1 VTAMK
6 IETIL
11 VRARALVAQGLLH
24 DRECSSAET
33 IHKKL
38 VQYTDPRAA
47 RFSPAAAVFRAEHD
61 LRSES
66 KRAWKPLDTE
76 ALRLLSKHGSMSAF
90 YRKAKTLDEVLAC
103 FDKAI
108 ERLRSEEKRNQR
120 YHKHEREEVLEED

>member
-1 VTAMK
+1 MN

-38 VQYTDPRAA
+38 VRYTDPRAV

-61 LRSES
+61 LRKES
-66 KRAWKPLDTE
+66 KRVWKPLDTE
-76 ALRLLSKHGSMSAF
+76 VLRLLSKHGSMSVF
-90 YRKAKTLDEVLAC
+90 YRNAKTLDDVHER
-103 FDKAI
+103 FDKTL

-120 YHKHEREEVLEED
+120 YHKQNLEEVLEED